1 MANVARTLMTPH
13 DRDLAEK
20 AYLAFNENNA
30 VFAGGEVMTVTKQT
44 RVDFQFPP
52 KVLSDSRQGSWEEI
66 EVWGVAPIAIYKASQ
81 PRIISLQ
88 ITYILD
94 GDWTYELIKSNV
106 QLIRGYFQ
114 RVKDRDA
121 IRNAG
126 AEGDNRNLAIELKL
140 WAIGGKKPMTFR
152 TGKCDVKYSETLI
165 GSGDDAWPLKTDITL
180 DLATW
185 TQEGNQALTILAPY
199 LTTDWY

>member
-1 MANVARTLMTPH
+1 MANIARTLMTPH

-20 AYLAFNENNA
+20 AYMAFNEDVIPDA
-30 VFAGGEVMTVTKQT
+30 PPFVVLKSRQT

-52 KVLSDSRQGSWEEI
+52 KVLSDSRKGSWEEI
-66 EVWGVAPIAIYKASQ
+66 EAWGVAPIAIYKASQ
-81 PRIISLQ
+81 PRVISLQ
-88 ITYILD
+88 ATYILD
-94 GDWTYELIKSNV
+94 GDWTADIIKSNV

-114 RVKDRDA
+114 RVKDRA
-121 IRNAG
+121 GARNAE
-126 AEGDNRNLAIELKL
+126 AEKDNRNLAIELKL
-140 WAIGGKKPMTFR
+140 WAIGGEKPMTFR
-152 TGKCDVKYSETLI
+152 IGQCDVKYSETLI
-165 GSGDDAWPLKTDITL
+165 GSGNKAWPLKTEINL